1 MKGVAHLAALILAV
15 SCSVLP
21 MQAPTASPARVT
33 PSEVTAAAYPPAP
46 SQLSPTPPPPEPMP
60 TQTPPALDPQNLGQM
75 RMLRSLAQGDIVRSV
90 AFSPKGDLIA
100 TAGGNDRD
108 FNIRL
113 WNMATGALER
123 TLEGHRAIVWN
134 VAFSPD
140 GQLLASASDD
150 GTARIWN
157 VAQGTMTKSLNF
169 PNEVNSVAFSPDG
182 ETLAVGGVDRF
193 PSAAVRTWALASWKP
208 ILKLTEYWNIPSLA
222 FAPDGQVLVGAGTS
236 RNVRVWRASNG
247 VVVHVLNHPG
257 QVADLAISPDGKRVA
272 TALCPQSAKGGCRR
286 GQVWIWDLDRG
297 TLVKQLGNFGSSAQA
312 VAFSP
317 DGSILFAGS
326 QDGTLAAWDSASFA
340 PLPVPAAPA
349 AIEALAVSPDGRYL
363 AIGCDD
369 SNVCLYAV
377 SRPN

>member
-1 MKGVAHLAALILAV
+1 
-15 SCSVLP
+15 
-21 MQAPTASPARVT
+21 
-33 PSEVTAAAYPPAP
+33 
-46 SQLSPTPPPPEPMP
+46 MP
-60 TQTPPALDPQNLGQM
+60 
-75 RMLRSLAQGDIVRSV
+75 RR
-90 AFSPKGDLIA
+90 
-100 TAGGNDRD
+100 GGNDRD
-108 FNIRL
+108 FYIRL
-113 WNMATGALER
+113 WSIATGALER
-123 TLEGHRAIVWN
+123 TLQGHRAIVWK

-140 GQLLASASDD
+140 GQLLASVSGD
-150 GTARIWN
+150 GTARVWN

-169 PNEVNSVAFSPDG
+169 PNEVKSVVFSPDG

-193 PSAAVRTWALASWKP
+193 PSAAVWTWALAFWKP
-208 ILKLTEYWNIPSLA
+208 ILKHTEYWNIPGLA
-222 FAPDGQVLVGAGTS
+222 FAPEGQALVGGGTS

-272 TALCPQSAKGGCRR
+272 TALCAQSAEGGCRR

-312 VAFSP
+312 VPYSP

-340 PLPVPAAPA
+340 PLPVPAALA

-369 SNVCLYAV
+369 SNVYLYAV
-377 SRPN
+377 SPLN

>member
-1 MKGVAHLAALILAV
+1 MR
-15 SCSVLP
+15 VLH
-21 MQAPTASPARVT
+21 
-33 PSEVTAAAYPPAP
+33 
-46 SQLSPTPPPPEPMP
+46 
-60 TQTPPALDPQNLGQM
+60 
-75 RMLRSLAQGDIVRSV
+75 SLAQGDIVRSV
-90 AFSPKGDLIA
+90 AFSPKGELIA

-113 WNMATGALER
+113 WNVATGALER

-140 GQLLASASDD
+140 GQLLASASAD
-150 GTARIWN
+150 GTARVWN
-157 VAQGTMTKSLNF
+157 VAQGVMTKSLNF
-169 PNEVNSVAFSPDG
+169 PNQVTSVAFSPDG

-193 PSAAVRTWALASWKP
+193 PSAAVWTWAVASWKP
-208 ILKLTEYWNIPSLA
+208 ILKLPEYWNIPSLA
-222 FAPDGQVLVGAGTS
+222 FAPDGQVLVGGGTS
-236 RNVRVWRASNG
+236 RNVRVWRTSNG

-272 TALCPQSAKGGCRR
+272 TALCAQSADGGCQR

-297 TLVKQLGNFGSSAQA
+297 TLVKQLGNFGNWAQA
-312 VAFSP
+312 VAFAH

-349 AIEALAVSPDGRYL
+349 SIEALAVSPDGRYL

-369 SNVCLYAV
+369 SNVYLYAV
-377 SRPN
+377 SHLNGSR